1 MVNYKFL
8 KLATKYFSPYKI
20 LNKVGKVAYKL
31 QLPIDAKVH
40 PMFHVSWLKK
50 HVGHEP
56 IQHHLPMINNARVI
70 AKEPLVVLD
79 GRMIK
84 RHGQA
89 CTEVLI

>member
-1 MVNYKFL
+1 
-8 KLATKYFSPYKI
+8 
-20 LNKVGKVAYKL
+20 
-31 QLPIDAKVH
+31 
-40 PMFHVSWLKK
+40 MFHVSWLKK

-56 IQHHLPMINNARVI
+56 IQHHLPMIDNARVI

-84 RHGQA
+84 SHEQA